1 MTGNFLTGSSYY
13 AVVAPVDFIGI
24 TVTMTSNGIVYTKN
38 SGVQITG
45 SRNHTFDIGEINFP
59 AQAAC
64 TISHYN
70 DASGNLAGS
79 NAVVSLSGVADNIT
93 AWSAELYKG
102 ETKVRSVSVT
112 GGLSSGK
119 IKQRVEVT
127 WKYEADSK
135 GMPAIDKEA
144 QIMEAVEERLRKAME
159 KDKLGILTGIYTGQG
174 KRDWVFI
181 IRNLNAFG
189 ERLNDALAGLPQ
201 LPIEIYAE
209 DDPEN
214 EEYKSLLELK
224 GEDD

>member
-1 MTGNFLTGSSYY
+1 MVLTDNWFTAISDNEDGSYT
-13 AVVAPVDFIGI
+13 FISGRSGI
-24 TVTMTSNGIVYTKN
+24 DEFIK
-38 SGVQITG
+38 
-45 SRNHTFDIGEINFP
+45 
-59 AQAAC
+59 
-64 TISHYN
+64 
-70 DASGNLAGS
+70 
-79 NAVVSLSGVADNIT
+79 
-93 AWSAELYKG
+93 
-102 ETKVRSVSVT
+102 
-112 GGLSSGK
+112 SGK
-119 IKQRVEVT
+119 MKQRVEVT

-144 QIMEAVEERLRKAME
+144 QIMEAVEERLRKTME

>member
-1 MTGNFLTGSSYY
+1 MVLTDNWFTAISDNEDGSYT
-13 AVVAPVDFIGI
+13 FISGRSGI
-24 TVTMTSNGIVYTKN
+24 DEFIK
-38 SGVQITG
+38 
-45 SRNHTFDIGEINFP
+45 
-59 AQAAC
+59 
-64 TISHYN
+64 
-70 DASGNLAGS
+70 
-79 NAVVSLSGVADNIT
+79 
-93 AWSAELYKG
+93 
-102 ETKVRSVSVT
+102 
-112 GGLSSGK
+112 SGK
-119 IKQRVEVT
+119 MKQRVEVT

>member
-1 MTGNFLTGSSYY
+1 MVLTDNWFTAISDNEDGSYT
-13 AVVAPVDFIGI
+13 FISGRSGI
-24 TVTMTSNGIVYTKN
+24 DEFIK
-38 SGVQITG
+38 
-45 SRNHTFDIGEINFP
+45 
-59 AQAAC
+59 
-64 TISHYN
+64 
-70 DASGNLAGS
+70 
-79 NAVVSLSGVADNIT
+79 
-93 AWSAELYKG
+93 
-102 ETKVRSVSVT
+102 
-112 GGLSSGK
+112 SGK
-119 IKQRVEVT
+119 MKQRVEVT

-209 DDPEN
+209 NDPEN

>member
-1 MTGNFLTGSSYY
+1 MVLTDNWFTAISDNEDGSYT
-13 AVVAPVDFIGI
+13 FISGRSGI
-24 TVTMTSNGIVYTKN
+24 DEFIK
-38 SGVQITG
+38 
-45 SRNHTFDIGEINFP
+45 
-59 AQAAC
+59 
-64 TISHYN
+64 
-70 DASGNLAGS
+70 
-79 NAVVSLSGVADNIT
+79 
-93 AWSAELYKG
+93 
-102 ETKVRSVSVT
+102 
-112 GGLSSGK
+112 SGK
-119 IKQRVEVT
+119 MKQRVEVT

-224 GEDD
+224 GDDD

>member
-1 MTGNFLTGSSYY
+1 MVLTDNWFTAISDNEDGSYT
-13 AVVAPVDFIGI
+13 FISGRSGI
-24 TVTMTSNGIVYTKN
+24 DEFIK
-38 SGVQITG
+38 
-45 SRNHTFDIGEINFP
+45 
-59 AQAAC
+59 
-64 TISHYN
+64 
-70 DASGNLAGS
+70 
-79 NAVVSLSGVADNIT
+79 
-93 AWSAELYKG
+93 
-102 ETKVRSVSVT
+102 
-112 GGLSSGK
+112 SGK
-119 IKQRVEVT
+119 MKQRVEVT

-144 QIMEAVEERLRKAME
+144 QIMAAVEERRRKAME

>member
-1 MTGNFLTGSSYY
+1 MVLTDNWFTAISDNEDGSYT
-13 AVVAPVDFIGI
+13 FISGRSGI
-24 TVTMTSNGIVYTKN
+24 DEFIK
-38 SGVQITG
+38 
-45 SRNHTFDIGEINFP
+45 
-59 AQAAC
+59 
-64 TISHYN
+64 
-70 DASGNLAGS
+70 
-79 NAVVSLSGVADNIT
+79 
-93 AWSAELYKG
+93 
-102 ETKVRSVSVT
+102 
-112 GGLSSGK
+112 SGK
-119 IKQRVEVT
+119 MKQRVEVT

-189 ERLNDALAGLPQ
+189 ERLNNALAGLPQ